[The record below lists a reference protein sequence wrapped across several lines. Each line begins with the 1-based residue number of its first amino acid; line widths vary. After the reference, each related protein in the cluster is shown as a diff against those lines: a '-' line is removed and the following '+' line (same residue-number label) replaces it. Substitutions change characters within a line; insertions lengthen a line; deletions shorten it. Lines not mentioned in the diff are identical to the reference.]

1 MGLEEMFDQL
11 FGGSLIFRGAVR
23 QVEFQTRA
31 IFGPMFNDLAF
42 EEDDRIFQFSDA
54 KDALSQGIQCGGIGS
69 GKQLRYRM
77 LF

>member
-1 MGLEEMFDQL
+1 MFDQL
-11 FGGSLIFRGAVR
+11 FGGAVVFRGGVW
-23 QVEFQTRA
+23 QVEFQTGA
-31 IFGPMFNDLAF
+31 IFGPMFNDLTF
-42 EEDDRIFQFSDA
+42 KEDDRMFQFSGA